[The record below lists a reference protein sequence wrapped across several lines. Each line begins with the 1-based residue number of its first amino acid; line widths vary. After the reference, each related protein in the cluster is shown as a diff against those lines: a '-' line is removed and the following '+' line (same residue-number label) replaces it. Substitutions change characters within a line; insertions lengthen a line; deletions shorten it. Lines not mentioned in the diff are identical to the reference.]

1 MGKGKKVLKP
11 EGIEVTP
18 EGSEVMPEGSDVTPL
33 GSNAVLTELIVT
45 DTVPVGP
52 IGAVLVLIGSKELP
66 VPVAVVEVEEFAY
79 GAPLVLLGAGN
90 PVLEAPGLVP
100 MGPDAVELLM
110 PVGKRRL

>member
-1 MGKGKKVLKP
+1 MLVGKGKKVLKP

-18 EGSEVMPEGSDVTPL
+18 EGSEVMPEGSDVT
-33 GSNAVLTELIVT
+33 

-52 IGAVLVLIGSKELP
+52 IGAVPVLIGLKELP

-100 MGPDAVELLM
+100 MGPDTVELLM
-110 PVGKRRL
+110 PVGKKRL